1 VFLLFVITSQKS
13 GNAIQ
18 TIGHKCIVMM
28 TPSHY
33 LFVYPSVKNPNKE
46 TIKQMIVKTKG
57 KVWMEEKMMV
67 RMVNRK

>member
-1 VFLLFVITSQKS
+1 
-13 GNAIQ
+13 
-18 TIGHKCIVMM
+18 VMM

-33 LFVYPSVKNPNKE
+33 LSVYPSVTNPNKE